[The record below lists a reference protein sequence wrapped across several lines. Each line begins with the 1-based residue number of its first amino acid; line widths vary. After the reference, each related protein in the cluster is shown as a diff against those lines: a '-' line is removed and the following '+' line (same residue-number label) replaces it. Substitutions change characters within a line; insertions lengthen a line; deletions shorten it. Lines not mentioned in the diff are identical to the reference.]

1 MVVNEATTL
10 CPPRL
15 DIKCLLKYAIIM
27 QIRELLVIE
36 AKILPRVKST
46 HTVCYEINFFN
57 LELVLY
63 S

>member
-1 MVVNEATTL
+1 
-10 CPPRL
+10 
-15 DIKCLLKYAIIM
+15 M